1 MEDNC
6 SYGYNSLMGKVF
18 DLNELSK
25 DAENMGEAMLV
36 ELNPFGFFS

>member
-6 SYGYNSLMGKVF
+6 SYGSNSLMVKVF